1 MRSKLRVAFLV
12 LASTALIGTTHPAAT
27 RVTSFTI
34 PLTGAAESNIAHPM
48 GGTGDPNGSGS
59 VTLAVNPGNKQVCYD
74 FKLSGVATPLMA
86 HIHQGPP
93 LKNGPPVVT
102 LFTGPGA
109 KLDGCVTWLHS
120 QLAEIVDDPA
130 DFYVDIDTIEY
141 PDGALRGQLSSSA
154 GSRSAG

>member
-1 MRSKLRVAFLV
+1 MLRVAFLA
-12 LASTALIGTTHPAAT
+12 LASTALIGNGTPDRSGITTY
-27 RVTSFTI
+27 RI
-34 PLTGAAESNIAHPM
+34 PLSGAAESNIAHPW
-48 GGTGDPNGSGS
+48 GGTGDPNGFGS
-59 VTLAVNPGNKQVCYD
+59 VTLAVNPTNKQVCYD

-86 HIHQGPP
+86 HIHQGGP

-109 KLDGCVTWLHS
+109 KLDGCVTWLHG
-120 QLAEIVDDPA
+120 QLAQIVGDPA